1 MSRATG
7 STRAPT
13 AAWCR
18 CRARWPR
25 GSSRRWARARHLCAR
40 SLSED
45 PEDQGGRM
53 DPIVM
58 FGIAAVVLVVGYLL
72 VMRVFFK
79 DSKELDKKIDYS
91 KMKEW
96 KDED

>member
-1 MSRATG
+1 MNQTV
-7 STRAPT
+7 
-13 AAWCR
+13 
-18 CRARWPR
+18 
-25 GSSRRWARARHLCAR
+25 
-40 SLSED
+40 
-45 PEDQGGRM
+45 M
-53 DPIVM
+53 IVV
-58 FGIAAVVLVVGYLL
+58 AVAVAIVAGYLL

>member
-1 MSRATG
+1 M
-7 STRAPT
+7 
-13 AAWCR
+13 
-18 CRARWPR
+18 
-25 GSSRRWARARHLCAR
+25 
-40 SLSED
+40 
-45 PEDQGGRM
+45 DQA
-53 DPIVM
+53 VM
-58 FGIAAVVLVVGYLL
+58 IGIAVAVALVVGYLL

>member
-1 MSRATG
+1 
-7 STRAPT
+7 
-13 AAWCR
+13 
-18 CRARWPR
+18 
-25 GSSRRWARARHLCAR
+25 
-40 SLSED
+40 
-45 PEDQGGRM
+45 M

-58 FGIAAVVLVVGYLL
+58 FGIGAVVLVVGYLL